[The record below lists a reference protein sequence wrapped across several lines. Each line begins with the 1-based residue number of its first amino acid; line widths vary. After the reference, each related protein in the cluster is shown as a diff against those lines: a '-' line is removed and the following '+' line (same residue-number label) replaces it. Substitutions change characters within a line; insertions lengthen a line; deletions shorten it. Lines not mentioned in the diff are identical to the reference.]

1 MCHSTLLY
9 IYTCLV
15 RQDFY
20 PFYLKE
26 RKEQLLKRGEIER
39 RNIKKKEELKKKGKK
54 GRRERERERKKERKT
69 EDKKRKKIKG
79 SILRK
84 MQAVTNFNQSTRN
97 QERPF
102 CIKKVTTPSNWDQ
115 ISAFCCLASRSIPI

>member
-39 RNIKKKEELKKKGKK
+39 RNIKKRGIKKKGKK
-54 GRRERERERKKERKT
+54 GRRERKKER
-69 EDKKRKKIKG
+69 
-79 SILRK
+79 LR
-84 MQAVTNFNQSTRN
+84 
-97 QERPF
+97 
-102 CIKKVTTPSNWDQ
+102 IKKGK
-115 ISAFCCLASRSIPI
+115 R